1 MCSFAEYRSYDTQFM
16 PISLSM
22 GQKHLF
28 VTSQSTNQ
36 VQVFQSGKQLGVL
49 KINKSKFFNSLRN
62 VHTITREISEATKPD
77 VVHQVVVLD
86 NTGFHFYVENGL
98 FIYTILQ
105 GASHKY
111 RGLGHIHYHGKFCLV
126 SLDVKNPNHSGVS
139 VVIIDVDEGSKA
151 RGTILKR

>member
-1 MCSFAEYRSYDTQFM
+1 
-16 PISLSM
+16 M

-98 FIYTILQ
+98 FIYTILD

-126 SLDVKNPNHSGVS
+126 SLDVNERRNGGTE
-139 VVIIDVDEGSKA
+139 VVLIDVDSNSE
-151 RGTILKR
+151 TCNDIIKR